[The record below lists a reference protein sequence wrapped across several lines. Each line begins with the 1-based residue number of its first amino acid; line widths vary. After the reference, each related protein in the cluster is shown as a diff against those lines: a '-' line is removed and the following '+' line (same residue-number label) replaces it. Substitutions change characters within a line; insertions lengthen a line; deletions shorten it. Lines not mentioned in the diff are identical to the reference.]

1 MAEITDIKEES
12 NEEENQG
19 LSQEE
24 SGSEEQ
30 DRHEI
35 EELGGEIEDGNNEEQ
50 GSEGSGTEEEKEEEE
65 VIKQYCKG
73 SFRMM
78 FSTDF
83 TQNENYSDDYL
94 KSKGLFKATEPTE

>member
-30 DRHEI
+30 ITEI
-35 EELGGEIEDGNNEEQ
+35 EELGSEEQ
-50 GSEGSGTEEEKEEEE
+50 GSEGGAEEEKEE

-94 KSKGLFKATEPTE
+94 KSKGLFKVTEPTE